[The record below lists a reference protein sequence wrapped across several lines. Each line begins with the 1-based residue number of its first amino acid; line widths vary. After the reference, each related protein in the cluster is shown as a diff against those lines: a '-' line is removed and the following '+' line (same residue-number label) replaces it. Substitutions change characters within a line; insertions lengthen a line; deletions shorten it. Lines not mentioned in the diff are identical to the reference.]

1 MQLKCH
7 VPLADRVVP
16 ESRQLRYHGVRAVTL
31 AARARLCLQPRP
43 SAASG
48 PQVLSARGSMSR
60 DPSRAQP
67 PVGFAPA
74 GDGPEGTWT
83 QTQPVRVVWPCAGGR
98 AGGGRRGARASWLL
112 TAARSASAPLG
123 GPTVALRLPPC
134 VHLFHWQTGRLR
146 AESRSSVFLLM
157 RHLLEQCF
165 SVITKDAEELS
176 FWVHSISW

>member
-16 ESRQLRYHGVRAVTL
+16 ESRQSRYHGVRAVTL

-48 PQVLSARGSMSR
+48 PQVLGARGRVSR

-67 PVGFAPA
+67 RVGFAPA
-74 GDGPEGTWT
+74 GDGPEGTWP
-83 QTQPVRVVWPCAGGR
+83 QMQPVRVVWPCAGGR
-98 AGGGRRGARASWLL
+98 AGSGPRGARASWLL
-112 TAARSASAPLG
+112 A
-123 GPTVALRLPPC
+123 VALRLPPC

-146 AESRSSVFLLM
+146 AESLSSVFLLM